1 MSYLLFES
9 TRKDKKYMVITPDFK
24 VIHFGQRGADDF
36 TTSKDESKKISY
48 LKRHAP
54 REDWSDPNTAGF
66 WSVHLLWNRKTLIES
81 IADIEKRF
89 GLRIEY

>member
-48 LKRHAP
+48 LLKIKIFQLMLMKITNP
-54 REDWSDPNTAGF
+54 LIVVPN
-66 WSVHLLWNRKTLIES
+66 
-81 IADIEKRF
+81 
-89 GLRIEY
+89 